1 MKTKK
6 AYLKKKK
13 KKNLIKKCFLLSFEC
28 EILQM
33 STKLMQTTNY
43 IFLCLRKGQGL
54 EIPSSVTS

>member
-1 MKTKK
+1 M
-6 AYLKKKK
+6 
-13 KKNLIKKCFLLSFEC
+13 KKCFLLSFEC

-33 STKLMQTTNY
+33 STKLMQATNY